1 MTASLQRLRARQLD
15 ELLGELKP
23 LITLR
28 PPRQGWIQAIRTA
41 LGMTTSQLAKRMDIT
56 QPSVSAMEKNE
67 ARGAISL
74 SKLQKAA
81 EAINCDLVY
90 ALVPRES
97 LQVSLERQV
106 RQVVWQRIKR
116 TAHTM
121 ALEEQAVPDSHLR
134 AQVEEMV
141 QQAMSKLPP
150 NLWD

>member
-1 MTASLQRLRARQLD
+1 
-15 ELLGELKP
+15 
-23 LITLR
+23 
-28 PPRQGWIQAIRTA
+28 
-41 LGMTTSQLAKRMDIT
+41 MTTSQLAKRMDIT

-81 EAINCDLVY
+81 EAINCELVY
-90 ALVPRES
+90 ALVPREPI
-97 LQVSLERQV
+97 QVSLERQV

-121 ALEEQAVPDSHLR
+121 ALEEQAVPDAHLQ

-141 QQAMSKLPP
+141 QQAMTKLPP